1 MTQNTLN
8 FKSTETK
15 GNYGIIFNNGEA
27 IAFAMFNDED
37 HSLLVAFKKGR
48 RNNYSKSD
56 IMLSVFNATKNFYGI
71 HEYRVT
77 ENNAI
82 FNSHNKKFKELND

>member
-8 FKSTETK
+8 FKLTESK

-37 HSLLVAFKKGR
+37 HSLSVAFKKGK
-48 RNNYSKSD
+48 RNNYIKSD
-56 IMLSVFNATKNFYGI
+56 IMLSVFDATNNLYGMHDYSVI
-71 HEYRVT
+71 
-77 ENNAI
+77 ENNTI
-82 FNSHNKKFKELND
+82 FNAHAKKFKELNN